1 MMTRAAAAVCAA
13 LLFAGGARA
22 DLAAAR
28 AEPNLEK
35 RAAKALDNAQQSFRA
50 AQDAYIQK
58 SDLKQTEAALQ
69 ELSESVQLAYDSLMA
84 TGKNP
89 SKKPK
94 HFKRAEIKT
103 RELMRRLDDFRAQMS
118 ALDREAI
125 EKTRDAIQK
134 VHDDL
139 LEGIMS
145 GGKKKK

>member
-1 MMTRAAAAVCAA
+1 MTRAAAAVCAA
-13 LLFAGGARA
+13 LLFAAVARA

-35 RAAKALDNAQQSFRA
+35 RAEKALDNAQHSLAA

-58 SDLKQTEAALQ
+58 ADLKQSEAALQ
-69 ELSESVQLAYDSLMA
+69 ELAESVQLAYESLMA

-118 ALDREAI
+118 ALDRDAI
-125 EKTRDAIQK
+125 EKTRDAVQK

-145 GGKKKK
+145 GGKKK